1 MNINVFIFMLMRR
14 KNNQMFW
21 IYPPWHNF
29 QADNWCF
36 FSLFSNW
43 HTVDLQHHISFRY
56 TAKWFSY
63 EYLYIFFFMFYYHL
77 LTLLWM
83 YYAKYTDINK
93 ICNLNSLF
101 LFYFS
106 FCKYYYKAL
115 NSELGSILLL
125 LTRVVR
131 NSKSFLLDDVFKT
144 SQELI
149 TLFPN

>member
-1 MNINVFIFMLMRR
+1 
-14 KNNQMFW
+14 
-21 IYPPWHNF
+21 
-29 QADNWCF
+29 
-36 FSLFSNW
+36 
-43 HTVDLQHHISFRY
+43 
-56 TAKWFSY
+56 
-63 EYLYIFFFMFYYHL
+63 
-77 LTLLWM
+77 M

-144 SQELI
+144 SQGLI